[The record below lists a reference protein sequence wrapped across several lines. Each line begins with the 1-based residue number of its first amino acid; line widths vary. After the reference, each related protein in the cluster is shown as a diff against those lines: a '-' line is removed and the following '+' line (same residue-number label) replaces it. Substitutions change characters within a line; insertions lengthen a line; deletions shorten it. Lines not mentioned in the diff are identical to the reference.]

1 MLPSMEKALTPLEDA
16 ALRCVLATAHE
27 ADGWL
32 DLTRISSRT
41 GRMLPD
47 VRQAIARLVR
57 RGLLELDDAAPRT
70 ERWLRFVVPGI
81 TAGPTRPPT
90 DAPPVA

>member
-1 MLPSMEKALTPLEDA
+1 
-16 ALRCVLATAHE
+16 
-27 ADGWL
+27 
-32 DLTRISSRT
+32 
-41 GRMLPD
+41 MLPD

-81 TAGPTRPPT
+81 TAGPTRPPA